1 MFSAVAEH
9 SGLTRLGFVASG
21 WSRKEHSGQSRAYA
35 FIVRSRSFGVDAGRH
50 GEPRWLTHASML
62 VLVLFWGLAFVAI
75 KAADEHMSWITLTFL
90 RFVFADVLFLG
101 YLALRPRERVRPLRT
116 DWLPLLALG
125 FLGFTG
131 YHLFLN
137 LGESNPDVTA
147 GTAALIIA
155 SDPAFIALLAI
166 PLLRESLTRLRM
178 VGIAIAFA
186 GLAVMISLA
195 GASSSLHF
203 TFSAGALEVI
213 PSVVF
218 TAFYLTL
225 GKRYLT
231 RYRPFVFVAYTILLG
246 TVLTVPVVLAV
257 WPTFVQDL
265 ATMGW
270 AGLLPVLFLSVC
282 PTFIGYSLW
291 FRAVERMPASAAGAY
306 LYLSTLIAVVGGI
319 ELLGEPVT
327 EAMVLGG
334 AMVIGGVVVAQHLG
348 RARPAAA
355 PTREERGEGL
365 S

>member
-1 MFSAVAEH
+1 
-9 SGLTRLGFVASG
+9 
-21 WSRKEHSGQSRAYA
+21 
-35 FIVRSRSFGVDAGRH
+35 
-50 GEPRWLTHASML
+50 ML

-75 KAADEHMSWITLTFL
+75 KAADEHMSWVTLTFL
-90 RFVFADVLFLG
+90 RFLFADVLFLA
-101 YLALRPRERVRPLRT
+101 YLGVRPTQRVLPQRS

-155 SDPAFIALLAI
+155 SDPAFIALLAV
-166 PLLRESLTRLRM
+166 PLLKERLRGLRT

-186 GLAVMISLA
+186 GLAVMILFA
-195 GASSSLHF
+195 GATSSLRF
-203 TFSAGALEVI
+203 SFSAGALEVV

-225 GKRYLT
+225 GKKYLE
-231 RYRPFVFVAYTILLG
+231 RYRPFVFVAYTLLLG
-246 TVLTVPVVLAV
+246 TLLTVPVVLAV
-257 WPTFVQDL
+257 WPTFVNDL
-265 ATMGW
+265 VTMGW

-291 FRAVERMPASAAGAY
+291 FRGVERMPASAAGAY

-319 ELLGEPVT
+319 LLLGEPVT
-327 EAMVLGG
+327 EAMLVGG
-334 AMVIGGVVVAQHLG
+334 AMVIGGVVVAQQLG
-348 RARPAAA
+348 KR
-355 PTREERGEGL
+355 
-365 S
+365 

>member
-1 MFSAVAEH
+1 
-9 SGLTRLGFVASG
+9 
-21 WSRKEHSGQSRAYA
+21 
-35 FIVRSRSFGVDAGRH
+35 
-50 GEPRWLTHASML
+50 ML

-75 KAADEHMSWITLTFL
+75 KAADEHMSWVTLTFL
-90 RFVFADVLFLG
+90 RFVFADALFLG
-101 YLALRPRERVRPLRT
+101 YLAVRPAERVMPSRQ

-155 SDPAFIALLAI
+155 SDPAFIALLAV
-166 PLLRESLTRLRM
+166 PVLREHLTGLRA
-178 VGIAIAFA
+178 VGIGIAFA
-186 GLAVMISLA
+186 GLAVMIFFA
-195 GASSSLHF
+195 GATSQLRFSFSS
-203 TFSAGALEVI
+203 GALEVV

-218 TAFYLTL
+218 TAIYLTL
-225 GKRYLT
+225 GKKYLQ

-257 WPTFVQDL
+257 WPTFVGDL
-265 ATMGW
+265 ATMSW

-291 FRAVERMPASAAGAY
+291 FRGIERMPASAAGAY

-319 ELLGEPVT
+319 ALLGEPLT
-327 EAMVLGG
+327 EAMAIGG
-334 AMVIGGVVVAQHLG
+334 AMVVGGVIVAQQLG
-348 RARPAAA
+348 KH
-355 PTREERGEGL
+355 
-365 S
+365 

>member
-1 MFSAVAEH
+1 
-9 SGLTRLGFVASG
+9 
-21 WSRKEHSGQSRAYA
+21 
-35 FIVRSRSFGVDAGRH
+35 
-50 GEPRWLTHASML
+50 ML

-101 YLALRPRERVRPLRT
+101 YLALRHTERVLPRRE
-116 DWLPLLALG
+116 DWLPLVALG

-147 GTAALIIA
+147 GTAALVIA
-155 SDPAFIALLAI
+155 SDPAFIALIAV
-166 PLLRESLTRLRM
+166 PLLREKLTGMRTI
-178 VGIAIAFA
+178 GIAIAFA
-186 GLAVMISLA
+186 GLAVMILFA
-195 GASSSLHF
+195 GATSQF
-203 TFSAGALEVI
+203 RFAFSTGALEIV

-225 GKRYLT
+225 GKKYLR
-231 RYRPFVFVAYTILLG
+231 RYRPFVFVAYTIFIG

-257 WPTFVQDL
+257 WPTFVGDL
-265 ATMGW
+265 STMGW
-270 AGLLPVLFLSVC
+270 SGLLPVLFLSVC

-319 ELLGEPVT
+319 VLLNEPLT
-327 EAMVLGG
+327 EAMVVGG
-334 AMVIGGVVVAQHLG
+334 AMVIGGVVVAQQLG
-348 RARPAAA
+348 KR
-355 PTREERGEGL
+355 
-365 S
+365 

>member
-1 MFSAVAEH
+1 MV
-9 SGLTRLGFVASG
+9 
-21 WSRKEHSGQSRAYA
+21 
-35 FIVRSRSFGVDAGRH
+35 
-50 GEPRWLTHASML
+50 

-75 KAADEHMSWITLTFL
+75 KAADEHMSWVTLTFL

-101 YLALRPRERVRPLRT
+101 YLAVRKKERVMPPRK

-155 SDPAFIALLAI
+155 SDPAFIALLAV
-166 PLLRESLTRLRM
+166 PLLREKIHSLRA
-178 VGIAIAFA
+178 VGIALAFA
-186 GLAVMISLA
+186 GLAVMILFAAPGSQLRFSL
-195 GASSSLHF
+195 SV
-203 TFSAGALEVI
+203 GALEVV

-218 TAFYLTL
+218 TAFYLVL
-225 GKRYLT
+225 GKNYLT

-246 TVLTVPVVLAV
+246 TVLTLPIVVAV

-265 ATMGW
+265 STLSW

-291 FRAVERMPASAAGAY
+291 FRAVERMPAAAAGAW
-306 LYLSTLIAVVGGI
+306 LYVSTLIAVTGGV
-319 ELLGEPVT
+319 LLLAEPVT
-327 EAMVLGG
+327 ESMLLGG
-334 AMVIGGVVVAQHLG
+334 AMVIGGVVVAQHLSRNRG
-348 RARPAAA
+348 VPSAASS
-355 PTREERGEGL
+355 E
-365 S
+365 